1 MGNLLVLWILFWG
14 SMFVSIAS
22 SAGSSEDAT
31 DENQRDAVKSED
43 LHALEHETMERT
55 ILLSE
60 DLAVENGCKNSFG
73 FVSER
78 RANGIGIKKKVK
90 LRGNLCLY
98 DKQLEL
104 RIGRIKRPKFPT
116 KVRGGAKKGTKPF
129 KYEIGMKVKKSSSC
143 GVVGSFDFDFV
154 GNPIEALGLGCTIR
168 FTGLS
173 KW

>member
-1 MGNLLVLWILFWG
+1 MGNLLVLWIVFWG

-31 DENQRDAVKSED
+31 DENQRDTVRSED
-43 LHALEHETMERT
+43 LHALEHETRERT

-78 RANGIGIKKKVK
+78 RANGRDTKKRVK

-98 DKQLEL
+98 NRQLEL
-104 RIGRIKRPKFPT
+104 RIGKVKRPKFLT
-116 KVRGGAKKGTKPF
+116 RVQGGAKRGAKPF
-129 KYEIGMKVKKSSSC
+129 KYEIGMKVKKSSNC

-168 FTGLS
+168 FTGFS
-173 KW
+173 K